1 MELVRIKTKK
11 EENRETKTIDISW
24 TALFFLSLALT
35 GISIKISGEQSNEG
49 PRWLSFFYRP
59 RSPQSLIYERK
70 YKTKSDRLKS
80 LDSLIYDMISKQLP
94 KTKAGKVVVLVRELI
109 YPTYL
114 TLTEWRGFCKKIIKR
129 G

>member
-1 MELVRIKTKK
+1 
-11 EENRETKTIDISW
+11 
-24 TALFFLSLALT
+24 
-35 GISIKISGEQSNEG
+35 
-49 PRWLSFFYRP
+49 
-59 RSPQSLIYERK
+59 
-70 YKTKSDRLKS
+70 
-80 LDSLIYDMISKQLP
+80 MISKQLP